1 MTGIDEAG
9 TGAGAEAK
17 TPGGSRQAVCPNCG
31 WPRPIVAFTGMCG
44 ECTVRERDPGNGETA
59 RAPGGRRTGNGEG
72 SIG

>member
-9 TGAGAEAK
+9 TGAGAESK
-17 TPGGSRQAVCPNCG
+17 TPGGSRQPVCPNCG